1 MEHENIDENTRYL
14 TACENVKKIVNAI
27 KLIKIKYY
35 PNFAKI
41 SEEDKQVYNELE
53 VNLEKISE
61 DNNLNRLKE
70 ALMEEISAKYD
81 KKDIKSEPRDPNFLD
96 KELLAC
102 YGAIDAQQKA
112 LSQGKIKKARE
123 CQKILKAYLDELQST
138 YCKELVVKYKRDKL
152 GELTR
157 NETILQK
164 CNNSWMNCM
173 KGLCKPEYAEER
185 SQAAKQIEA
194 ARMNSR
200 RLINDKK
207 LIDNN
212 MEELQI
218 G

>member
-1 MEHENIDENTRYL
+1 MEHENIDENAKYL

-35 PNFAKI
+35 PNFSKI
-41 SEEDKQVYNELE
+41 SEEDKQVYKELE

-61 DNNLNRLKE
+61 DNNLNRLKD
-70 ALMEEISAKYD
+70 ALMEEVSAKYD
-81 KKDIKSEPRDPNFLD
+81 KKDIKNEQKDPNFLD
-96 KELLAC
+96 QELLAC
-102 YGAIDAQQKA
+102 YGAIDAQQEA
-112 LSQGKIKKARE
+112 LSHGKIKKARE
-123 CQKILKAYLDELQST
+123 CQEILRKYLEELPT
-138 YCKELVVKYKRDKL
+138 YCKELVVKYKRDKF

-157 NETILQK
+157 DETILQK

-185 SQAAKQIEA
+185 RQAALQIEA

-200 RLINDKK
+200 K
-207 LIDNN
+207 LIKNN
-212 MEELQI
+212 IEELQI